1 MHPRKIWQLPV
12 IRKEGDEDK
21 KRAVT
26 WLELFFDLFFVIVI
40 ASISNELSFNL
51 TLTGIKDFVIAFIPV
66 WWIWIG
72 ATIYYER
79 FETDGIEIRL
89 FTFLLM
95 VPVAGMAVFSHDIMG
110 ENLQNFLF
118 SYVLGRLIIIYL
130 WSRAGY
136 HSKIFR
142 PVALRYIVG
151 FSISVIL
158 VTIAALIKSKISLVL
173 FPVALL
179 IDLHTP
185 FFTVNLQKKLPR
197 FTRSKLPERYGLF
210 TIIVLGEVVAGII
223 RGMSQHAHFSASH
236 IPLGIIGIATALG
249 FWWLYFDFIARRP
262 FHKNVLVT
270 IMWSYTHMP
279 LVISFVLVGAGLDN
293 LLSMSPVPSQAVIAT
308 YLSIVGSAIILIG
321 LLELTLERSPDTSIH
336 PVISPFFKFITGSIS
351 IILGIYGIIDS
362 SFFALLT
369 GFLLILINILYGTYT
384 WIKQVQ

>member
-1 MHPRKIWQLPV
+1 MHTRKIWQLPV
-12 IRKEGDEDK
+12 IRKEGDENK

-40 ASISNELSFNL
+40 ASISHELSTDM
-51 TLTGIKDFVIAFIPV
+51 TLTGIKNFIIAFIPV

-95 VPVAGMAVFSHDIMG
+95 LPVAGMAVFSHNIMG

-118 SYVLGRLIIIYL
+118 CYVFGRLVIIYL

-151 FSISVIL
+151 FSISVVI
-158 VTIAALIKSKISLVL
+158 VTIAALLKSKISLVL
-173 FPVALL
+173 FPIALL

-185 FFTVNLQKKLPR
+185 FFTINLQKKLPR

-210 TIIVLGEVVAGII
+210 TIIVLGEIVAGII
-223 RGMSQHAHFSASH
+223 RGMSQHAHFISSL

-262 FHKNVLVT
+262 FHKKVLVT
-270 IMWSYTHMP
+270 IMWSYIHMP

-293 LLSMSPVPSQAVIAT
+293 ILSMSSIPSQTVIGT
-308 YLSIVGSAIILIG
+308 YLSIVGIAIILIG
-321 LLELTLERSPDTSIH
+321 LLELTLEKSSDTGIH
-336 PVISPFFKFITGSIS
+336 PVISPVFKFVTGSIS
-351 IILGIYGIIDS
+351 IALGLYGVIS
-362 SFFALLT
+362 NSLFALLT
-369 GFLLILINILYGTYT
+369 GFLLILINILYGTYA
-384 WIKQVQ
+384 WLKQEQ